1 MLSKLIKHEWKDT
14 YMVGT
19 VCSIVVVV
27 LTIIGMLLF
36 SLDVWNE
43 SASRE
48 NEFAMEFT
56 ASMIMLYFVMMIYGI
71 AALIMVIRYYFFWR
85 YHKNLFT
92 DQGYLL
98 NTLPVKSSDLI
109 KSKLIVG
116 VIWQYIAGFVVGI
129 SIVLL
134 MSTMVIGFGELTVAE
149 FVEGIGEIFIDFQT
163 EVLGDVEFV
172 KALPMAV
179 GYLLIM
185 IASPIFDLLLMYTA
199 VGIGQLS
206 KKHKFLMAVLVLLG
220 FNLAIQTVSS
230 FVSVPMT
237 LLMDGDNILTI
248 YNTVMVSVAVIMVG
262 GSFGLYYLSKYFLEK
277 KLNLE

>member
-19 VCSIVVVV
+19 VCSIIVVI

-36 SLDVWNE
+36 SLDIWNE

-48 NEFAMEFT
+48 SEFAVEFT
-56 ASMIMLYFVMMIYGI
+56 GTMVMLYFVMMVYGI
-71 AALIMVIRYYFFWR
+71 AALIMVVRYFFFWR

-92 DQGYLL
+92 DQGYLM

-116 VIWQYIAGFVVGI
+116 VIWQYIAGFVVGV

-134 MSTMVIGFGELTVAE
+134 VGTMVISIGEMTMAE
-149 FVEGIGEIFIDFQT
+149 FIEGVGEMFIDFQT
-163 EVLGDVEFV
+163 EVLGDPEAL
-172 KALPMAV
+172 KALPLAIS
-179 GYLLIM
+179 YLIILIV
-185 IASPIFDLLLMYTA
+185 SPVFDLLLMYTA

-206 KKHKFLMAVLVLLG
+206 KKHKFLLAVVVLIG

-230 FVSVPMT
+230 FASLPVT
-237 LLMDGDNILTI
+237 LLMDGDNILSV
-248 YNTVMVSVAVIMVG
+248 YNTLCVSIAIIMVA
-262 GSFGLYYLSKYFLEK
+262 GSFGLYYLSKHFLEQ